1 MSPDDSFFA
10 HGRER
15 AAAVPGGSPSVLYPA
30 SEKLS
35 RRERLVFYN
44 YLISALVLYLGLMAL
59 GLTMR
64 MSQATWAGV
73 GPQLFYELLTMHGT
87 GMVGTTAMVTLA
99 VMWFFLRKYV
109 HLHLWAF
116 LTTYLMF
123 LAGSLAIIVSI
134 FVMGY
139 AGMWTFLYPL
149 PVHSEDVWPASAAAL
164 FFIGYLII
172 GIGFLLFFLDAS
184 AGILRKYGNF
194 ARAMGWQ
201 WLFGGKVDE
210 KLPVAV
216 VASTMVII
224 SDSIGIL
231 AGSVALVMCLV
242 NAYIPSV
249 VLNALLVKELT
260 YWFGHMFINA
270 TIFMGAI
277 AIFELLP
284 RYTHK
289 PFRINRIYLWAW
301 AVSLIAVIVVFPHHL
316 LMDYAQPQWMEIMGQ
331 VASYVEGLPV
341 FLETAYF
348 VLTQI
353 YRSQIRWTMAPR
365 LIVLSVFGWAA
376 GIVPAIMD
384 GTIVVNKMMHNT
396 QWVDGHFHFY
406 LILGVLPMAFA
417 TMYHVVGSRERSPR
431 DHWSD
436 KLSIPLYLLG
446 GLIFTLAFLDAGDH
460 SVPRRYAIHIAQWL
474 PYDKAGSIG
483 AMLII
488 LGMLLFALRI
498 TLGLLKPPTLA
509 LGEAA
514 QTLESPRDAAVAGA
528 VTSADAVALE
538 VPANADVAHLA
549 G

>member
-1 MSPDDSFFA
+1 MSPDDSFIA
-10 HGRER
+10 R
-15 AAAVPGGSPSVLYPA
+15 ARAGGAPGDHSSVLYPA

-44 YLISALVLYLGLMAL
+44 YLISALVLYLGFMAL

-64 MSQATWAGV
+64 MTQATWAGV
-73 GPQLFYELLTMHGT
+73 GPQLFYELLTMHGS

-123 LAGSLAIIVSI
+123 LAGSVAIIVSI

-149 PVHSEDVWPASAAAL
+149 PVHSEDVWSSGAAAL
-164 FFIGYLII
+164 FFLGYLII
-172 GIGFLLFFLDAS
+172 GSGFLLFFLDAS
-184 AGILRKYGNF
+184 AGIIRKYGNF
-194 ARAMGWQ
+194 GRAMGLQ
-201 WLFGGKVDE
+201 WLFAGKVDE
-210 KLPVAV
+210 NLPVAV
-216 VASTMVII
+216 IGSTMVII

-242 NAYIPSV
+242 NAFDPAV
-249 VLNALLVKELT
+249 VLNALLVKELI

-289 PFRINRIYLWAW
+289 PFKINRIYIWAW
-301 AVSLIAVIVVFPHHL
+301 AVSCVAVIVVFPHHL
-316 LMDYAQPQWMEIMGQ
+316 LMDYAQWKWMEIMGQ
-331 VASYVEGLPV
+331 IASYVEGLPV
-341 FLETAYF
+341 FLETVYF

-353 YRSQIRWTMAPR
+353 YRSRIRWSMAPR

-376 GIVPAIMD
+376 GIVPAMMD
-384 GTIVVNKMMHNT
+384 ATIVVNKMMHNT

-406 LILGVLPMAFA
+406 LIMGVLPMAFA
-417 TMYHVVGSRERSPR
+417 TMYHVVGSRARSPR
-431 DHWSD
+431 DTWSD
-436 KLSIPLYLLG
+436 KFSIPLYLLG

-488 LGMLLFALRI
+488 LGMLLFAVRI
-498 TLGLLKPPTLA
+498 TVGLLRPPTA
-509 LGEAA
+509 AEGEVRETAEAVHDSIAAEAVTQGSEAA
-514 QTLESPRDAAVAGA
+514 VEAP
-528 VTSADAVALE
+528 ADAGT
-538 VPANADVAHLA
+538 AHTA